1 MLLLNEFI
9 LVFLELLLGFLLLL
23 SELFH
28 DLSLSFEIFVV
39 GDDTRVLMLGLLD
52 TILDVIDLLVVAV

>member
-1 MLLLNEFI
+1 MLLLYEFI

-52 TILDVIDLLVVAV
+52 AVLDVIDLLVVAV